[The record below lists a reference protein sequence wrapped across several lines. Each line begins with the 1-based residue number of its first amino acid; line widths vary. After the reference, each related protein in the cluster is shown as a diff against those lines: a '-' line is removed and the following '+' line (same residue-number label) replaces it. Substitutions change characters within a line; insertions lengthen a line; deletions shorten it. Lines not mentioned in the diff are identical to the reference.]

1 MERYNYISEKNPRKI
16 RLRFLGQI
24 VYKFRRLGEDLFVIK
39 SWCNNSFSMIKRIA
53 ISWEINGFAY

>member
-1 MERYNYISEKNPRKI
+1 MERYNYISEKNPHKI

-39 SWCNNSFSMIKRIA
+39 SWCNN
-53 ISWEINGFAY
+53 